1 MKSGVENGID
11 DQIPIELSRI
21 ENYIGKWSQLRTFL
35 HTRKWSLKTL
45 SKPMLRPEN
54 SKFYTNWRSN
64 FYLHL

>member
-45 SKPMLRPEN
+45 SKPML
-54 SKFYTNWRSN
+54 
-64 FYLHL
+64 